1 LKPRKRYIF
10 NVSIPCSSLFAFA
23 HKPVTLEEKIDLIKN
38 NDAVAMLAPTFAID
52 FKYPNII
59 GMLRHLGFKEVT
71 ELTFGARMVNWAYA
85 NYIKE
90 HLHPHTK
97 YCKEGCEE
105 KNCPCFGVGASQPL
119 FISSPCPTVVAM
131 IQTQYPEFVKYLMPV
146 VSPMAAMARI
156 HKKYKPKQKVVF
168 ISPCWSKENVEAPK
182 YPELI
187 DAVITLKDLKEIFAR
202 EGIKEDDFTD
212 DYYFDSFIREYTK
225 IYPVS
230 GGLASTSHIQ
240 SLFNPGEILITD
252 GVENI
257 KKAFEE
263 IKAGTS
269 KYRFLDL
276 LNCDGG
282 CIGGPAINNKDFP
295 TEKKK
300 EIIFEYTHRSS
311 ETDMGEHK
319 GTVQDAEGIDLSAT
333 Y

>member
-1 LKPRKRYIF
+1 MTI
-10 NVSIPCSSLFAFA
+10 
-23 HKPVTLEEKIDLIKN
+23 EEKIDLIKN
-38 NDAVAMLAPTFAID
+38 NEAVAMLAPTFAID

-59 GMLRHLGFKEVT
+59 GMLRRLGFKEVT

-90 HLHPHTK
+90 NP
-97 YCKEGCEE
+97 
-105 KNCPCFGVGASQPL
+105 SQPL

-131 IQTQYPEFVKYLMPV
+131 VQTQYPEFVKYLMPV

-187 DAVITLKDLKEIFAR
+187 DAVITLKDLKEIFAK

-263 IKAGTS
+263 IQAGTS
-269 KYRFLDL
+269 KYKFLDL

-311 ETDMGEHK
+311 EADMGEHK

>member
-1 LKPRKRYIF
+1 M
-10 NVSIPCSSLFAFA
+10 
-23 HKPVTLEEKIDLIKN
+23 TLEEKINLIKSN
-38 NDAVAMLAPTFAID
+38 EAVAMLAPTFAID

-85 NYIKE
+85 NYIKD
-90 HLHPHTK
+90 HPDQ
-97 YCKEGCEE
+97 E
-105 KNCPCFGVGASQPL
+105 L

-131 IQTQYPEFVKYLMPV
+131 IQTQYPELVKYLMPII
-146 VSPMAAMARI
+146 SPMAAMAKV
-156 HKKYKPKQKVVF
+156 HKKFNPNCKVVF

-182 YPELI
+182 FKEI
-187 DAVITLKDLKEIFAR
+187 DAVITLKDLKEIFEK
-202 EGIKEDDFTD
+202 EGIKEEDFNEN
-212 DYYFDSFIREYTK
+212 YYFDSFVREYTK

-240 SLFNPGEILITD
+240 KLFKEGEILIAD

-257 KKAFEE
+257 KKEFEA
-263 IKAGTS
+263 IKVGTS
-269 KYRFLDL
+269 KYKFLDL

-282 CIGGPAINNKDFP
+282 CIGGPAINNKDFS

-311 ETDMGEHK
+311 EATMGEHEGK
-319 GTVQDAEGIDLSAT
+319 VKDAQDINLST
-333 Y
+333 KF

>member
-1 LKPRKRYIF
+1 MDLQ
-10 NVSIPCSSLFAFA
+10 
-23 HKPVTLEEKIDLIKN
+23 EKIDLIKN

-85 NYIKE
+85 NYIKD
-90 HLHPHTK
+90 HPDQK
-97 YCKEGCEE
+97 
-105 KNCPCFGVGASQPL
+105 L
-119 FISSPCPTVVAM
+119 FISTPCPTIVAM
-131 IQTQYPEFVKYLMPV
+131 VQTQYPEFVKYLMPV
-146 VSPMAAMARI
+146 VSPMVAMAKV
-156 HKKYKPKQKVVF
+156 HKKYKPGQKVVF

-187 DAVITLKDLKEIFAR
+187 DAVITLQDLKQIFQQ
-202 EGIKEDDFTD
+202 EGIKEEDFTK

-240 SLFNPGEILITD
+240 KLFKEGEILITD

-257 KKAFEE
+257 KKALED

-269 KYRFLDL
+269 KYKFLDL

-311 ETDMGEHK
+311 EDDMGKHK
-319 GTVQDAEGIDLSAT
+319 GKVEDAEGIDLSAT